1 MTSKLFSP
9 ITIGGLTLAN
19 RIAVSPMCQYSAVD
33 GSANDWH
40 QQHLGSLSLSGAGMV
55 IVEMTAVTPE
65 GRITPACLGLYSD
78 ANEAALERIVA
89 TCRRWGNSR
98 LGIQL
103 AHAGRKASVDLPWLG
118 GGPLPAA
125 AGAWQG
131 VAASA
136 IAFDQGWPAPQ
147 PLGAEGLARIRDAFA
162 VAARRADRLGFDLVE
177 LQGAHGYLLHS
188 FLSPVAN
195 RRDDRYG
202 GSRKNRMRF
211 PLEVA
216 AAVRAVWPSTKA
228 LGMRITGFDWIEGGL
243 TSTEAALFASAL
255 KSAGLDYVC
264 VTSGGISP
272 QARPMIG
279 PGYQVPFA
287 EAVRRDGKITV
298 QAVGMIAEP
307 RQAEA
312 IIAEGRADCVALARA
327 FLDDPRWSWHAAD
340 TLGADI
346 AFPPQYHRSRP
357 NLWPGAA
364 LAYPHRGNQPYAHA

>member
-1 MTSKLFSP
+1 ML
-9 ITIGGLTLAN
+9 
-19 RIAVSPMCQYSAVD
+19 V
-33 GSANDWH
+33 
-40 QQHLGSLSLSGAGMV
+40 
-55 IVEMTAVTPE
+55 VEMTAVTPE

-78 ANEAALERIVA
+78 ANEAGLERIVA

-103 AHAGRKASVDLPWLG
+103 AHAGRKASVHVPWQG
-118 GGPLPAA
+118 GKSLSAA
-125 AGAWQG
+125 EGAWQG

-136 IAFDQGWPAPQ
+136 IAFDDDWPAPQ
-147 PLGAEGLARIRDAFA
+147 ALDEEGLARIRDAFA
-162 VAARRADRLGFDLVE
+162 AAARRADRLGFDLVE
-177 LQGAHGYLLHS
+177 LQGARGYLPHS

-195 RRDDRYG
+195 RRGDRYG
-202 GSRKNRMRF
+202 GSSENRMRF

-216 AAVRAVWPSTKA
+216 AAVRVAWPSAKA

-287 EAVRRDGKITV
+287 EAVRRDGKIAV
-298 QAVGMIAEP
+298 QAVGMIADP
-307 RQAEA
+307 YQAEA

-327 FLDDPRWSWHAAD
+327 FLDDPRWSWHAG
-340 TLGADI
+340 LRSR
-346 AFPPQYHRSRP
+346 HRSS
-357 NLWPGAA
+357 LSAA
-364 LAYPHRGNQPYAHA
+364 GSSGRRVRARKGRLPPTNNRQR